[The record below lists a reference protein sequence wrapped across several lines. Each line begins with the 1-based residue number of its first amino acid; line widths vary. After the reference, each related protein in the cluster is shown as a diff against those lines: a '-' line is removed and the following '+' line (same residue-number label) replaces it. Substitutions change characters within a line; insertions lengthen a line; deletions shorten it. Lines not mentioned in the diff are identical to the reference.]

1 VAGFE
6 PGAVAPREESA
17 PRRERERD
25 AGREHGR
32 SSTRAPLRESQ
43 RDPMSVPA
51 SALMAGKSGEGLKT
65 IKPAGSSR
73 RSRKAQRESPALLL
87 PPRYKV
93 EVSR

>member
-6 PGAVAPREESA
+6 PGAAARAESA

-25 AGREHGR
+25 GGREHGR
-32 SSTRAPLRESQ
+32 SARAPLRETQ

-65 IKPAGSSR
+65 IKPAGGSR
-73 RSRKAQRESPALLL
+73 RSRKAQREVPALLL

>member
-1 VAGFE
+1 
-6 PGAVAPREESA
+6 
-17 PRRERERD
+17 
-25 AGREHGR
+25 
-32 SSTRAPLRESQ
+32 
-43 RDPMSVPA
+43 MSVPA

-73 RSRKAQRESPALLL
+73 RSRKAQREVPALLL